1 MPTGTPVSRQ
11 WVVVLRDGR
20 VAIEWG
26 DGEFQDA
33 LGGEFIRGESTLIS
47 HPATT
52 EDLERLKRAGRVDD
66 FNDRIVYFQGLPE
79 LPRKTLD

>member
-1 MPTGTPVSRQ
+1 MPIGTPVNRQ

-26 DGEFQDA
+26 EGVFQDA
-33 LGGEFIRGESTLIS
+33 LDGEFIQYNSAFVS
-47 HPATT
+47 HHAKA
-52 EDLERLKRAGRVDD
+52 EDLERLRHAARVVD

-79 LPRKTLD
+79 LPRKTIE